1 MINTYNESSL
11 HKTLKSF
18 YALQNEGSKTEVQI
32 DSYIV
37 DIQTEDGNIIEI
49 QTGNIGKLKEKCLYF
64 IKNKKNITVVYPLV
78 ISKNI
83 ETKNSITQK
92 INRRKSPIH
101 KNIYSI
107 FRELTS
113 LYEILLN
120 KYFYLEILDVEIT
133 ELRESFEEAIQ
144 SKNGRR
150 RFKKNW
156 LKTGKRLESLGS
168 QILLHGKS
176 SYKKL
181 IPFKKNDIFT
191 CKELFY
197 ALKNQNKYLKI
208 QDIKIMIWVFEKIS
222 LIEFV
227 GKRGNSKLY
236 VLK

>member
-32 DSYIV
+32 SPYIV
-37 DIQTEDGNIIEI
+37 DIQTQTGNIIEI
-49 QTGNIGKLKEKCLYF
+49 QTANLGALKEKCQFF

-83 ETKNSITQK
+83 ETKNLESGEIKKT
-92 INRRKSPIH
+92 KSPIH
-101 KNIYSI
+101 KTIYSV

-113 LYEILLN
+113 LYKILLD

-133 ELRESFEEAIQ
+133 ELRESFEIPVQ
-144 SKNGRR
+144 SKNKNR

-156 LKTGKRLESLGS
+156 LKTGKRLEGLRKKT
-168 QILLHGKS
+168 LLHGKS

-191 CKELFY
+191 CKELFDT
-197 ALKNQNKYLKI
+197 LKNQNKYLKI
-208 QDIKIMIWVFEKIS
+208 QDVKIMIWVFEKIS

-236 VLK
+236 ALK

>member
-18 YALQNEGSKTEVQI
+18 YALQNEGAKTEVQI

-49 QTGNIGKLKEKCLYF
+49 QTGNLGKLKEKCLYF
-64 IKNKKNITVVYPLV
+64 IKNKKNIKIVYPLV

-92 INRRKSPIH
+92 INCRKSPVH

-133 ELRESFEEAIQ
+133 ESRESFEEAVQ

-176 SYKKL
+176 SYKKF
-181 IPFKKNDIFT
+181 IPFEKNYIFT
-191 CKELFY
+191 CRELFET
-197 ALKNQNKYLKI
+197 LKKQNKYLKI
-208 QDIKIMIWVFEKIS
+208 QDVKIMLWVFEKMK
-222 LIEFV
+222 LIEFS
-227 GKRGNSKLY
+227 GKQGNSKLY

>member
-18 YALQNEGSKTEVQI
+18 YALQNEGAKIEVQI

-92 INRRKSPIH
+92 ISCRKSPVH

-120 KYFYLEILDVEIT
+120 KYFYLEILNVEIT
-133 ELRESFEEAIQ
+133 ELRESFKEAVQ

-176 SYKKL
+176 SYKKF
-181 IPFKKNDIFT
+181 IPFEKNYIFT
-191 CKELFY
+191 CRELFET
-197 ALKNQNKYLKI
+197 LKNQNKYLKI